1 LKKYLASLKKNKGL
15 KLLAFLLALAA
26 WFAVGTEERTETTL
40 QMALELRNIPKN
52 LMVTNEIPSQLE
64 VRVQGP
70 RSVIRE
76 LTDDKLHK
84 QVDLSRAKAGTYT
97 ELLTPNSLNFPRGVV
112 VTRIRPSALSIAL
125 DQALIRRVEV
135 QPVIKGSPAPGFEI
149 GEIVVNPKEAL
160 VRGPNRDMN
169 QLKFINTIPIDINKL
184 SSSCTRDIELDFQNL
199 SLTYLDN
206 QPLIAKINIKPK
218 LQTKT
223 FNNIIVVP
231 NGATGPLSLDPTK
244 VSITIRGPV
253 TNLELLRTEDL
264 SARIN
269 LKNLKAGRYLARVAV
284 DLPNGLE
291 LVKVFPEKLKVHIR
305 KSSTSHG

>member
-1 LKKYLASLKKNKGL
+1 M
-15 KLLAFLLALAA
+15 KLLALLLALAA
-26 WFAVGTEERTETTL
+26 WFAVGSEERTETTL
-40 QMALELRNIPKN
+40 QLVLELTNVPKH

-76 LTDDKLHK
+76 LTTDKLHK
-84 QVDLSRAKAGTYT
+84 QIDLSGAKPGTHT

-125 DQALIRRVEV
+125 DQALIRRLEV
-135 QPVIKGSPAPGFEI
+135 QPVIKGSPAPGFEV
-149 GEIVVNPKEAL
+149 GEVVLTPKEAL
-160 VRGPNRDMN
+160 VRGPKSDIN

-184 SSSCTRDIELDFQNL
+184 SSSITRDVELDFQNL
-199 SLTYLDN
+199 PLTYLDS
-206 QPLIAKINIKPK
+206 QPLVAKISIKPK

-231 NGATGPLSLDPTK
+231 NGATGPLRLDPSN
-244 VSITIRGPV
+244 VSITVRGPV
-253 TNLELLRTEDL
+253 TNLEVLRQEDIT
-264 SARIN
+264 ARIN
-269 LKNLKAGRYLARVAV
+269 LRNLKAGLYEAKVAV

-291 LVKVFPEKLKVHIR
+291 LLKVSPEKLSVRLMKLA
-305 KSSTSHG
+305 TP